1 MKQGLMIVVLTA
13 VAVLSMKEHVVNVPE
28 PYWMYT
34 APPSCLKIKEN
45 QRNKSKRIVETRNMM
60 FIRK

>member
-1 MKQGLMIVVLTA
+1 MIVVLTV

-34 APPSCLKIKEN
+34 APPYCSKIKEN
-45 QRNKSKRIVETRNMM
+45 KEREQKNCI
-60 FIRK
+60 